1 MLVMR
6 SSEVGRCVTVSPGHA
21 LWEGFASKSEESVVS
36 NYTFLLTPL
45 LLTDGVT
52 DTALEVESSQSAA
65 WLAGH

>member
-6 SSEVGRCVTVSPGHA
+6 SSEAGRIINVSPEQA
-21 LWEGFASKSEESVVS
+21 LWEGFASKSEESEVS

-52 DTALEVESSQSAA
+52 DAALEFESS
-65 WLAGH
+65 